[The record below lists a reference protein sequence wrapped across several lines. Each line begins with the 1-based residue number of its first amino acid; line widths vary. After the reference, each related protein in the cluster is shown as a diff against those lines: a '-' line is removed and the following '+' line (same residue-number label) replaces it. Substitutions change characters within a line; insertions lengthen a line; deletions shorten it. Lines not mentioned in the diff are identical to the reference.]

1 MTEEPLVSIDLNH
14 IAASSTAALPQ
25 TQVVDGGLVRVL
37 AWYDNEWGFSTRMA
51 DVAAGDGQAG
61 LKDQRVTESFR
72 TLDGVDVQDKRALVR
87 VDFNVPMEDGQVT
100 DDTRLRGGAADHPP
114 PARRRRQGDPDQPL
128 RPAEGQARALDEPE
142 AGGRA
147 AGEAAG
153 RAGGVRRR
161 LRRRGRRA
169 GGGGA

>member
-1 MTEEPLVSIDLNH
+1 MLAVTEEPLVSIDLNH

-72 TLDGVDVQDKRALVR
+72 TLDGVDVKGKRALVR
-87 VDFNVPMEDGQVT
+87 VDFNVPMEDGAGH
-100 DDTRLRGGAADHPP
+100 RRHP
-114 PARRRRQGDPDQPL
+114 PARRRC
-128 RPAEGQARALDEPE
+128 RPS
-142 AGGRA
+142 A
-147 AGEAAG
+147 ACATAAP
-153 RAGGVRRR
+153 R
-161 LRRRGRRA
+161 
-169 GGGGA
+169 